1 MQLLQWVARLNRR
14 VTNPVL
20 GTIAPWA
27 PLFGVVKH
35 TGRASGRAYSTPVV
49 LFDAPEGFL
58 VILTYGPDRDWLK
71 NLAAAG
77 GGEVVHRRSAFRIG
91 PPRVLPSAAA
101 GLSGLPKAIAGFANF
116 ESVAVL
122 PKR

>member
-1 MQLLQWVARLNRR
+1 MQLPQWVARLNRR

-27 PLFGVVKH
+27 PLFGAIKH
-35 TGRASGRAYSTPVV
+35 AGRTSGRAYSTPVV

-58 VILTYGPDRDWLK
+58 VVLTYGPDRDWLK

-77 GGEVVHRRSAFRIG
+77 GGEVVHRGATFGIG
-91 PPRVLPSAAA
+91 PPQVLPSAAA
-101 GLSGLPKAIAGFANF
+101 NLAGLPKAVVGLGNF